1 MMKKK
6 KIIAGMVSV
15 ALLLSGCGGSTTEKV
30 ASLSKLGVD
39 KSEIITSDKTDIK
52 DTTYLLET
60 TYSGADVPIELYDV
74 PFQKT
79 EYYISNKDF
88 SDTLS
93 KKSSDAQAYIDTATA
108 CTGTL
113 FGNNYT
119 DILSDQD
126 AFTADL
132 SEYFAGDE
140 YMFGA
145 YTDEMINSILE
156 AYVDNKLEVTASFIT
171 DGSLVYNDILYYL
184 RGVVEI
190 TVRGGDAA
198 AYEQVFGIK
207 TAKNQK
213 VRLMVEYAF
222 EPNNP
227 DSIVRADILG
237 YIQ

>member
-1 MMKKK
+1 MKKK

-39 KSEIITSDKTDIK
+39 KSEIIISDKTDIK

-93 KKSSDAQAYIDTATA
+93 KKSSDSQAYIDTETA
-108 CTGTL
+108 CTDVL

-126 AFTADL
+126 AFTETL
-132 SEYFAGDE
+132 TEYFAGDE
-140 YMFGA
+140 YIINA
-145 YTDEMINSILE
+145 YTDEIIN
-156 AYVDNKLEVTASFIT
+156 YVLD
-171 DGSLVYNDILYYL
+171 
-184 RGVVEI
+184 
-190 TVRGGDAA
+190 
-198 AYEQVFGIK
+198 
-207 TAKNQK
+207 
-213 VRLMVEYAF
+213 
-222 EPNNP
+222 
-227 DSIVRADILG
+227 
-237 YIQ
+237 

>member
-39 KSEIITSDKTDIK
+39 KSEIIISDKTDIK

-108 CTGTL
+108 CTDVL

-126 AFTADL
+126 AFTETL
-132 SEYFAGDE
+132 TEYFAGDE
-140 YMFGA
+140 YIINA
-145 YTDEMINSILE
+145 YTDEIINSVLE
-156 AYVDNKLEVTASFIT
+156 AYADNKLEVTADFTT
-171 DGSLVYNDILYYL
+171 DSSLIYNEVLYYL
-184 RGVVEI
+184 RGVVGI
-190 TVRGGDAA
+190 TVRNGDAT

-207 TAKNQK
+207 TAKNKK
-213 VRLMVEYAF
+213 VQLMVEYAF
-222 EPNNP
+222 EPN
-227 DSIVRADILG
+227 DADHIVDIYILG
-237 YIQ
+237 YIL

>member
-39 KSEIITSDKTDIK
+39 KSEIIISDKTDIK

-108 CTGTL
+108 CTDVL

-126 AFTADL
+126 AFTETL
-132 SEYFAGDE
+132 TEYFAGDE
-140 YMFGA
+140 YIINA
-145 YTDEMINSILE
+145 YTDEIINSVLE
-156 AYVDNKLEVTASFIT
+156 AYADNKLEVTADFTT
-171 DGSLVYNDILYYL
+171 DSSLIYNDVLYYL
-184 RGVVEI
+184 RGVVGI
-190 TVRGGDAA
+190 TVRNGDAT

-207 TAKNQK
+207 TAKNKK
-213 VRLMVEYAF
+213 VQLMAEYAF
-222 EPNNP
+222 EPN
-227 DSIVRADILG
+227 DADHIVDIYILG